1 MRALRQQ
8 GSALLAIT
16 PLLLVMG
23 LMLAASAQRL
33 ATERRSAA
41 NQADRLSA
49 FQAAEAALVE
59 AEQQAVRLDREL
71 GIAAQPEAALFGAA
85 GLFSDDC
92 RNPANPAGWQSG
104 LCRPAQA
111 GQPEREPP
119 WLRLVTTGGRRW
131 PLLHPCGHAR
141 ELVLDRRATT
151 RCSSGDVLAGGTLW
165 ANPRYLV
172 ELLQRDY
179 SDEQG
184 NAGRLYRLSARGWG
198 RNRHSE
204 ATLQSYGLVPETAA
218 EHAARLGVPA
228 PPPSP
233 VTAATLRRLAW
244 REVF

>member
-1 MRALRQQ
+1 MRQLRQR

-23 LMLAASAQRL
+23 LMLAASSQRL

-41 NQADRLSA
+41 NQADRQSA
-49 FQAAEAALVE
+49 FQAAEAALAE
-59 AEQQAVRLDREL
+59 AEQQAARLDREL
-71 GIAAQPEAALFGAA
+71 GIANQPDATLFGAA

-119 WLRLVTTGGRRW
+119 WQRLVTIGGRRW
-131 PLLHPCGHAR
+131 PLLHPCGHGR
-141 ELVLDRRATT
+141 ELVLDGRATT
-151 RCSSGDVLAGGTLW
+151 RCGSGDVLAGGALW

-179 SDEQG
+179 SDGQG
-184 NAGRLYRLSARGWG
+184 NVGRLYRLSARGWG
-198 RNRHSE
+198 RNRNSQ
-204 ATLQSYGLVPETAA
+204 ATLQSYALVPETTV
-218 EHAARLGVPA
+218 ERAARLGVPVL
-228 PPPSP
+228 PPA
-233 VTAATLRRLAW
+233 TAVTLRRLAW